1 MANLITSAFNEKYH
15 VPFLEKQ
22 ILLLISVIR
31 LRSTKKAK
39 TKSVTKRSQKEI
51 LCKHGFLFQGYP
63 RIQSVGTLFCAWFLV
78 AVCLLKGVKTSG
90 KVVYV
95 TSLFPYVILIILGI
109 RGFTLPGAGEGIKAY
124 LTPQWDHLLTFQLWV
139 DAATQIIFSLGLKS

>member
-1 MANLITSAFNEKYH
+1 LIQKIGNIKTIQKITLLGKY
-15 VPFLEKQ
+15 V
-22 ILLLISVIR
+22 
-31 LRSTKKAK
+31 
-39 TKSVTKRSQKEI
+39 
-51 LCKHGFLFQGYP
+51 FQGYP

-78 AVCLLKGVKTSG
+78 AACLLKGVKTSG

-95 TSLFPYVILIILGI
+95 TSLFPYIILIILGV

-139 DAATQIIFSLGLKS
+139 DAATQIIFSLGSKS